1 MTIELDFI
9 VRMGSMCD
17 YPDDLLSNSLCIALS
32 TMSSAILFLFT
43 SLAILYGFAIM
54 DAFRVKHKL
63 SKLDFTKRA
72 DECETNTDEA
82 NLSEMYSKLPDELLV
97 PKGTNRKLSRLS
109 SIAKSTKLKDSQD
122 ATTMLELLVN
132 HQNTNSSE

>member
-1 MTIELDFI
+1 MELNFI
-9 VRMGSMCD
+9 VRKGSMCD
-17 YPDDLLSNSLCIALS
+17 DQDDLISNSLFILLS
-32 TMSSAILFLFT
+32 TMSSSILFLFT
-43 SLAILYGFAIM
+43 SLAMLCFFAIM

-82 NLSEMYSKLPDELLV
+82 NLSEMYSKLPDEFLV

-109 SIAKSTKLKDSQD
+109 SMAKSTKLKDSQD

-132 HQNTNSSE
+132 HQNANVS